1 MKNTTSTI
9 PINTVKIG
17 KLFESLYVL
26 SAKGNADEGALSD
39 FLKSF
44 EPILQEI
51 LRGKKILKESFGNK
65 KIFYIFNKQIDCE
78 DYIFRRVEDNYDLY
92 EKSEY
97 SIKQISLSQFI
108 KQTNGKYMNFNLYS
122 IGEDGCLIFDPKELD

>member
-1 MKNTTSTI
+1 MYYLLKATLMKAHYLISSN
-9 PINTVKIG
+9 
-17 KLFESLYVL
+17 LL
-26 SAKGNADEGALSD
+26 SQFYKKFCVA
-39 FLKSF
+39 
-44 EPILQEI
+44 
-51 LRGKKILKESFGNK
+51 KKILKESFGNK

>member
-1 MKNTTSTI
+1 MKNATSTI
-9 PINTVKIG
+9 PVNTVKIG
-17 KLFESLYVL
+17 KLFESLSVL
-26 SAKGNADEGALSD
+26 SVKCNADEGALSD

-51 LRGKKILKESFGNK
+51 LRSKKILKESFGNK
-65 KIFYIFNKQIDCE
+65 RTFYIFNKQVDCE
-78 DYIFRRVEDNYDLY
+78 DLMFQGVKDNYDLY

-108 KQTNGKYMNFNLYS
+108 KQTNGKYMNFDLYRVC
-122 IGEDGCLIFDPKELD
+122 EDGSLVFEPND

>member
-1 MKNTTSTI
+1 MKNATSTI
-9 PINTVKIG
+9 PVNTVKIG
-17 KLFESLYVL
+17 KLFESLSVL
-26 SAKGNADEGALSD
+26 SVKCNADESALSD

-51 LRGKKILKESFGNK
+51 LRSKKILKESFGNK
-65 KIFYIFNKQIDCE
+65 RTFYIFGKQVDCE
-78 DYIFRRVEDNYDLY
+78 DRMFQGVKDNYDLY

-108 KQTNGKYMNFNLYS
+108 KQTNGQYMNFDLYRVC
-122 IGEDGCLIFDPKELD
+122 EDGSLVFEPND